1 MADAL
6 FEVRHGG
13 AGLTLVTDAGI
24 STATVAVGLGRVMLA
39 VAQPGGAADLLLDPV
54 DARHLAERIL
64 LAAGEVETAA
74 EAGAEDAA

>member
-1 MADAL
+1 MAEVL
-6 FEVRHGG
+6 FEARHSG

-24 STATVAVGLGRVMLA
+24 STATVAVGLGRVVLA
-39 VAQPGGAADLLLDPV
+39 VAQPGGAADLMLDPI

-74 EAGAEDAA
+74 EAEA

>member
-6 FEVRHGG
+6 HEVRHSG

-39 VAQPGGAADLLLDPV
+39 VSQPGGVADLMLDPI
-54 DARHLAERIL
+54 DARHLAERL
-64 LAAGEVETAA
+64 TLAAGEVETAA
-74 EAGAEDAA
+74 AADTP

>member
-6 FEVRHGG
+6 FEVRHSG

-24 STATVAVGLGRVMLA
+24 STASVVVGCGRILLA
-39 VAQPGGAADLLLDPV
+39 VSQAGGGAADLVLDPV

-74 EAGAEDAA
+74 DVDTP